1 MYIQSKL
8 CLFERRIV
16 MADSSKMKKSK
27 VPFFKSIPVQI
38 VFFNIL
44 MLIVFNIVSYIVN
57 DGLSS
62 ITDSAQNIING
73 VTNLVQKEGT
83 VKEDLA
89 KIDGTINSAIG
100 LWQYYGDE
108 DKQRIGNQ
116 LKGYEEEVTT
126 LVKSIGEEFATYGD
140 ASATTQLDASSQA
153 LIANVDEVF
162 NIMMTT
168 GNGQVASEI
177 ITGEYATNMEGVK
190 SGMETLDASI
200 EALRSNVTV
209 FMKQQRDKIT
219 VMNVTGM
226 VVFIVCLLLNLY
238 VSFFLITK
246 VITRISDSVQDIISD
261 INAGKGDLTTRINVK
276 TGNELVFIRDGI
288 NEFIGTLQGVM
299 KDVKSGTLILTDSA
313 DKMTSQI
320 AAANDNITN
329 TSAALE
335 ELSAS
340 MDNVSTTASHIK
352 DQLNDVRDAVESIND
367 EVASGKER
375 AGEIQKEADAIKN
388 EAMQKK
394 ENTGSKV
401 EALSKTLDESV
412 KESEQVNQIGELTKV
427 ILDIASQTNLLA
439 LNASIEAARAGEAGK
454 GFAVVA
460 QEISALADNSRQT
473 AGNIQ
478 TISENVTRAVQ
489 DLSNNAIEVVD
500 FINSTVIADYE
511 AFVETGEKY
520 ESTAGI
526 MNEILAAFTEKADSL
541 DDTMHSMAD
550 SIISITDSVEE
561 STQAINLSATN
572 STEIVGEIQEIGEAM
587 DNNNQVTNKLSD
599 STRKFINV

>member
-1 MYIQSKL
+1 
-8 CLFERRIV
+8 
-16 MADSSKMKKSK
+16 MAGSNATKTNK
-27 VPFFKSIPVQI
+27 VKFFKSIPVQI
-38 VFFNIL
+38 VFFNVL
-44 MLIVFNIVSYIVN
+44 MLIVFNVVSYVVN
-57 DGLSS
+57 DGISS
-62 ITDSAQNIING
+62 MTDSVQNIMSG
-73 VTNLVQKEGT
+73 VSALIQKEGT
-83 VKEDLA
+83 VKEDMA
-89 KIDGTINSAIG
+89 KLDGTVQSALG
-100 LWQYYGDE
+100 LWSYYGDE
-108 DKQRIGNQ
+108 DKQRISNDI
-116 LKGYEEEVTT
+116 KTYESEITT
-126 LVKSIGEEFATYGD
+126 IVKEIGDEFTQYGD
-140 ASATTQLDASSQA
+140 TKATAQLDSSAKA
-153 LIANVDEVF
+153 LIGNVDEVM
-162 NIMMTT
+162 NILMTT
-168 GNGQVASEI
+168 GDGLTASGI
-177 ITGEYATNMEGVK
+177 LTGDYITNKAGVEQ
-190 SGMETLDASI
+190 GFATLDQS
-200 EALRSNVTV
+200 VTELQGNISTYIN
-209 FMKQQRDKIT
+209 QQRSKIT
-219 VMNVTGM
+219 TMNVTGM
-226 VVFIVCLLLNLY
+226 IIFVICLLLNLY

-246 VITRISDSVQDIISD
+246 VIVSISGEVQDIIND
-261 INAGKGDLTTRINVK
+261 INAGKGDLTTRIKVK

-288 NEFIGTLQGVM
+288 NEFIETLQGVM
-299 KDVKSGTLILTDSA
+299 KDVKKGTIVLTDSA
-313 DKMTSQI
+313 DRMTSQI

-352 DQLNDVRDAVESIND
+352 SQLSDVKFAVDSINK

-375 AGEIQKEADAIKN
+375 ANEIQREADAIKN

-412 KESEQVNQIGELTKV
+412 KDSEQVNQIGELTKV

-478 TISENVTRAVQ
+478 TISENVTQAVKE
-489 DLSNNAIEVVD
+489 LSSNAIEVID

-526 MNEILAAFTEKADSL
+526 MNDILEGFTEKADSL
-541 DDTMHSMAD
+541 DETMNSMAD

-561 STQAINLSATN
+561 STQAISLSANN

-587 DNNNQVTNKLSD
+587 DSNNQVTSQLND
-599 STRKFINV
+599 STKKFVNL

>member
-1 MYIQSKL
+1 MSGS
-8 CLFERRIV
+8 
-16 MADSSKMKKSK
+16 ANKKNK
-27 VPFFKSIPVQI
+27 VKFFKSIPVQI
-38 VFFNIL
+38 LFFNIL
-44 MLIVFNIVSYIVN
+44 MLVVFNVVSYVVN
-57 DGLSS
+57 DGISS
-62 ITDSAQNIING
+62 MSDSAQSIIAG
-73 VTNLVQKEGT
+73 VTELVHKEGT

-89 KIDGTINSAIG
+89 KIDGTIQSALG
-100 LWQYYGDE
+100 LWQYYGDAE
-108 DKQRIGNQ
+108 KQNVGTN
-116 LKGYEEEVTT
+116 LKAYETEVNT
-126 LVKSIGEEFATYGD
+126 LVKEIGDEFAMYGD
-140 ASATTQLDASSQA
+140 TNATKQLETSAAA
-153 LIANVDEVF
+153 LIANVDAVYH
-162 NIMMTT
+162 IMMTT
-168 GNGQVASEI
+168 GDGQTASGI
-177 ITGEYATNMEGVK
+177 LTGEYVTNMEGVK
-190 SGMETLDASI
+190 AGLETLDSSI
-200 EALRSNVTV
+200 EALQGNVVAFMEQSRS
-209 FMKQQRDKIT
+209 KIT
-219 VMNVTGM
+219 VMNVVGM
-226 VVFIVCLLLNLY
+226 GVFIVCLLLNLY
-238 VSFFLITK
+238 VSFVLITK
-246 VITRISDSVQDIISD
+246 VILKISDSVQGIIDD
-261 INAGKGDLTTRINVK
+261 INAGKGDLTARINVK
-276 TGNELVFIRDGI
+276 TGNELVFIRDGV
-288 NEFIGTLQGVM
+288 NEFIETLQGVM
-299 KDVKSGTLILTDSA
+299 KDVKNGTLILTDSA

-320 AAANDNITN
+320 ALANDNITN

-352 DQLNDVRDAVESIND
+352 EQLNDVRDAVESIND

-375 AGEIQKEADAIKN
+375 ASEIQKEADTIKN

-394 ENTGSKV
+394 ENTGARV

-478 TISENVTRAVQ
+478 TISENVTQAVK

-500 FINSTVIADYE
+500 FINNTVIADYE

-526 MNEILAAFTEKADSL
+526 MNEILEGFTEKADSL
-541 DDTMHSMAD
+541 DNTMHSMAD
-550 SIISITDSVEE
+550 SILTITDSVEE
-561 STQAINLSATN
+561 STQAISLSASN

-587 DNNNQVTNKLSD
+587 DSNNQVTSKLND
-599 STRKFINV
+599 STQKFINV

>member
-1 MYIQSKL
+1 MSRSVN
-8 CLFERRIV
+8 ERRGKI
-16 MADSSKMKKSK
+16 
-27 VPFFKSIPVQI
+27 PFFKSIPVQI
-38 VFFNIL
+38 LFFNIL
-44 MLIVFNIVSYIVN
+44 MLVVFNVVSYVVN
-57 DGLSS
+57 DGISS
-62 ITDSAQNIING
+62 MSDSAQSIIKG
-73 VTNLVQKEGT
+73 VTELVHKEGT

-89 KIDGTINSAIG
+89 KIDGTIQSAIG
-100 LWQYYGDE
+100 LWQYYGDAE
-108 DKQRIGNQ
+108 KQNVGTN
-116 LKGYEEEVTT
+116 LKAYETEVNT
-126 LVKSIGEEFATYGD
+126 LVKEIGDEFAMYGD
-140 ASATTQLDASSQA
+140 TNATKQLETSATA
-153 LIANVDEVF
+153 LIANVDEVY

-168 GNGQVASEI
+168 GDGLTASGI
-177 ITGEYATNMEGVK
+177 LTGEYVTNMEGVK
-190 SGMETLDASI
+190 AGLETLDSSI
-200 EALRSNVTV
+200 EALQGNVVAFMAQSRS
-209 FMKQQRDKIT
+209 KIT
-219 VMNVTGM
+219 VMNVVGM
-226 VVFIVCLLLNLY
+226 GVFIICLLLNLY
-238 VSFFLITK
+238 VSFVLITK
-246 VITRISDSVQDIISD
+246 VILKISDSVQGIIDD
-261 INAGKGDLTTRINVK
+261 INAGKGDLAARINVK
-276 TGNELVFIRDGI
+276 TGNELVFIRDGV
-288 NEFIGTLQGVM
+288 NEFIETLQGVM
-299 KDVKSGTLILTDSA
+299 KDVKNGTLILTDSA

-320 AAANDNITN
+320 ALANDNITN

-352 DQLNDVRDAVESIND
+352 EQLNDVRDAVESIND

-375 AGEIQKEADAIKN
+375 ASEIQKEADTIKN

-394 ENTGSKV
+394 ENTGARV

-478 TISENVTRAVQ
+478 TISENVTQAVKE
-489 DLSNNAIEVVD
+489 LSNNAIEVVD
-500 FINSTVIADYE
+500 FINNTVIADYE

-526 MNEILAAFTEKADSL
+526 MNEILEGFTDKADSL
-541 DDTMHSMAD
+541 DNTMHSMAD
-550 SIISITDSVEE
+550 SILTITDSVEE
-561 STQAINLSATN
+561 STQAISLSASN

-587 DNNNQVTNKLSD
+587 DNNNQVTSKLSD

>member
-1 MYIQSKL
+1 
-8 CLFERRIV
+8 
-16 MADSSKMKKSK
+16 
-27 VPFFKSIPVQI
+27 
-38 VFFNIL
+38 
-44 MLIVFNIVSYIVN
+44 MLIVFNVVSYIVN

-62 ITDSAQNIING
+62 ITDSAQSIING
-73 VTNLVQKEGT
+73 VTDLVQREGI
-83 VKEDLA
+83 VKEDIA
-89 KIDGTINSAIG
+89 KMDGTINSAIG
-100 LWQYYGDE
+100 LWQYYTDE
-108 DKQRIGNQ
+108 DKERIGNE
-116 LKGYEEEVTT
+116 LKGCEEEITT
-126 LVKSIGEEFATYGD
+126 LVKSIGDEFAMYGD
-140 ASATTQLDASSQA
+140 TSATTQLEASTQGI
-153 LIANVDEVF
+153 IANVDEVY

-177 ITGEYATNMEGVK
+177 LTGVYQTNMEGVR
-190 SGMETLDASI
+190 SGMATLDASV
-200 EALRSNVTV
+200 ESLQGNVSN
-209 FMKQQRDKIT
+209 FMKQERDRIT

-226 VVFIVCLLLNLY
+226 IVFIVCLLINLY

-246 VITRISDSVQDIISD
+246 VITKISDSVQGIIHD
-261 INAGKGDLTTRINVK
+261 INDGKGDLTARINVK

-288 NEFIGTLQGVM
+288 NEFIETLQGVM
-299 KDVKSGTLILTDSA
+299 KDVKNGTLILTDSA

-394 ENTGSKV
+394 ENTGSRV

-478 TISENVTRAVQ
+478 TISENVTQAVQ
-489 DLSNNAIEVVD
+489 ELSNNAIEVVD

-520 ESTAGI
+520 ESTAEI

-541 DDTMHSMAD
+541 DETMHSMAD
-550 SIISITDSVEE
+550 SILSITDSVEE
-561 STQAINLSATN
+561 STQAISLSASN

-587 DNNNQVTNKLSD
+587 DNNNQVTSKLND

>member
-1 MYIQSKL
+1 MSRTT
-8 CLFERRIV
+8 EN
-16 MADSSKMKKSK
+16 KKNK
-27 VPFFKSIPVQI
+27 VSFFKSIPVQI
-38 VFFNIL
+38 LFFNIL
-44 MLIVFNIVSYIVN
+44 MLLVFNIVSYIVN
-57 DGLSS
+57 DGISS
-62 ITDSAQNIING
+62 MSDSAQGIIAG
-73 VTNLVQKEGT
+73 VTELVHKEGT

-89 KIDGTINSAIG
+89 RIDGTIQSALG
-100 LWQYYGDE
+100 LWSYYTDA
-108 DKQRIGNQ
+108 DKERIGSE
-116 LKGYEEEVTT
+116 LKSYESEVTT
-126 LVKSIGEEFATYGD
+126 LVKEIGDEFTIYGNPN
-140 ASATTQLDASSQA
+140 ATTQLDASAKA

-168 GNGQVASEI
+168 GDGLVASEI
-177 ITGEYATNMEGVK
+177 LTGDYMTNMEGVK
-190 SGMETLDASI
+190 AGMTTLDASVD
-200 EALRSNVTV
+200 ALRGNVV
-209 FMKQQRDKIT
+209 NYMAQLRSKIT

-238 VSFFLITK
+238 VSFVLITK
-246 VITRISDSVQDIISD
+246 VIVKISDSVQEIIND
-261 INAGKGDLTTRINVK
+261 INAGKGDLTARVNVK

-288 NEFIGTLQGVM
+288 NDFIETLQGVM

-320 AAANDNITN
+320 ALANDNITN

-352 DQLNDVRDAVESIND
+352 EQLNDVRDAVESIND

-394 ENTGSKV
+394 ENTGSRV

-478 TISENVTRAVQ
+478 TISENVTKAVQ
-489 DLSNNAIEVVD
+489 ELSNNAIEVVD
-500 FINSTVIADYE
+500 FINNTVIADYE

-520 ESTAGI
+520 ESTAEI
-526 MNEILAAFTEKADSL
+526 MNEILEGFTEKADSL
-541 DDTMHSMAD
+541 DNTMHSMAD
-550 SIISITDSVEE
+550 SILTITDSVEE
-561 STQAINLSATN
+561 STQAISLSASN

-599 STRKFINV
+599 STKKFINV

>member
-1 MYIQSKL
+1 MSRTI
-8 CLFERRIV
+8 EN
-16 MADSSKMKKSK
+16 KKNK
-27 VPFFKSIPVQI
+27 VSFFKSIPVQI
-38 VFFNIL
+38 LFFNIL
-44 MLIVFNIVSYIVN
+44 MLLVFNIVSYIVN
-57 DGLSS
+57 DGISS
-62 ITDSAQNIING
+62 MSDSAQGIIAG
-73 VTNLVQKEGT
+73 VTDLVHKEGT

-89 KIDGTINSAIG
+89 RIDGTIQSALG
-100 LWQYYGDE
+100 LWSYYTDA
-108 DKQRIGNQ
+108 DKERIGSE
-116 LKGYEEEVTT
+116 LKSYESEVTT
-126 LVKSIGEEFATYGD
+126 LVKEIGDEFTMYGNPN
-140 ASATTQLDASSQA
+140 ATTQLDASAKA

-168 GNGQVASEI
+168 GDVRVASEI
-177 ITGEYATNMEGVK
+177 LTGDYMTNMEGVK
-190 SGMETLDASI
+190 AGMTTLDASVDSLKGNVVNYM
-200 EALRSNVTV
+200 AQARS
-209 FMKQQRDKIT
+209 KIT
-219 VMNVTGM
+219 AMNVIGM

-238 VSFFLITK
+238 VSFVLITK
-246 VITRISDSVQDIISD
+246 VIVKISDSVQEIIND
-261 INAGKGDLTTRINVK
+261 INAGKGDLTARVNVK

-288 NEFIGTLQGVM
+288 NDFIETLQGVM

-320 AAANDNITN
+320 ALANDNITN

-352 DQLNDVRDAVESIND
+352 EQLNDVRDAVESIND

-375 AGEIQKEADAIKN
+375 AGEIQKEADTIKN

-394 ENTGSKV
+394 ENTGARV

-478 TISENVTRAVQ
+478 TISENVTKAVQ
-489 DLSNNAIEVVD
+489 ELSNNAIEVVD
-500 FINSTVIADYE
+500 FINNTVIADYE

-520 ESTAGI
+520 ESTAEI
-526 MNEILAAFTEKADSL
+526 MNEILEGFTEKADSL
-541 DDTMHSMAD
+541 DNTMHSMAD
-550 SIISITDSVEE
+550 SILTITDSVEE
-561 STQAINLSATN
+561 STQAINLSASN

-599 STRKFINV
+599 STKKFINV

>member
-1 MYIQSKL
+1 MSRTT
-8 CLFERRIV
+8 EN
-16 MADSSKMKKSK
+16 KKNK
-27 VPFFKSIPVQI
+27 VSFFKSIPVQI
-38 VFFNIL
+38 LFFNIL
-44 MLIVFNIVSYIVN
+44 MLLVFNIVSYIVN
-57 DGLSS
+57 DGISS
-62 ITDSAQNIING
+62 MSDSAQGIIAG
-73 VTNLVQKEGT
+73 VTELVHKEGT

-89 KIDGTINSAIG
+89 RIDGTIQSALG
-100 LWQYYGDE
+100 LWSYYTDA
-108 DKQRIGNQ
+108 DKERIGSE
-116 LKGYEEEVTT
+116 LKSYESEVTT
-126 LVKSIGEEFATYGD
+126 LVKEIGDEFTIYGNPN
-140 ASATTQLDASSQA
+140 ATTQLDASAKA

-168 GNGQVASEI
+168 GDGRVASEI
-177 ITGEYATNMEGVK
+177 LTGDYMTNMEGVK
-190 SGMETLDASI
+190 AGMTTLDASVD
-200 EALRSNVTV
+200 ALQGNVLNY
-209 FMKQQRDKIT
+209 MAQSKSKIT

-238 VSFFLITK
+238 VSFVLITK
-246 VITRISDSVQDIISD
+246 VIVKISDSVQEIIND
-261 INAGKGDLTTRINVK
+261 INAGKGDLTARVNVK

-288 NEFIGTLQGVM
+288 NDFIETLQGVM

-320 AAANDNITN
+320 ALANDNITN

-352 DQLNDVRDAVESIND
+352 EQLNDVRDAVESIND

-375 AGEIQKEADAIKN
+375 AGEIQKEADTIKN

-394 ENTGSKV
+394 ENTGARV

-478 TISENVTRAVQ
+478 TISENVTKAVQ
-489 DLSNNAIEVVD
+489 ELSNNAIEVVD
-500 FINSTVIADYE
+500 FINNTVIADYE

-520 ESTAGI
+520 ESTAEI
-526 MNEILAAFTEKADSL
+526 MNEILEGFTEKADSL
-541 DDTMHSMAD
+541 DNTMHSMAD
-550 SIISITDSVEE
+550 SILTITDSVEE
-561 STQAINLSATN
+561 STQAISLSASN

-599 STRKFINV
+599 STKKFINV

>member
-1 MYIQSKL
+1 MSRSVN
-8 CLFERRIV
+8 ERRGKI
-16 MADSSKMKKSK
+16 
-27 VPFFKSIPVQI
+27 PFFKSIPVQI
-38 VFFNIL
+38 LFFNIL
-44 MLIVFNIVSYIVN
+44 MLVVFNVVSYVVN
-57 DGLSS
+57 DGISS
-62 ITDSAQNIING
+62 MSDSAQSIIKG
-73 VTNLVQKEGT
+73 VTELVHKEGT

-89 KIDGTINSAIG
+89 KIDGTIQSAIG
-100 LWQYYGDE
+100 LWQYYGDAE
-108 DKQRIGNQ
+108 KQNVGTN
-116 LKGYEEEVTT
+116 LKAYETEVNT
-126 LVKSIGEEFATYGD
+126 LVKEIGDEFAMYGD
-140 ASATTQLDASSQA
+140 TNATKQLETSATA
-153 LIANVDEVF
+153 LIANVDEVY

-168 GNGQVASEI
+168 GDGLTASGI
-177 ITGEYATNMEGVK
+177 LTGEYVTNMEGVK
-190 SGMETLDASI
+190 AGLETLDSSI
-200 EALRSNVTV
+200 GALQGNVVAFMAQSRS
-209 FMKQQRDKIT
+209 KIT
-219 VMNVTGM
+219 VMNVVGM
-226 VVFIVCLLLNLY
+226 GVFIICLLLNLY
-238 VSFFLITK
+238 VSFVLITK
-246 VITRISDSVQDIISD
+246 VILKISDSVQGIIDD
-261 INAGKGDLTTRINVK
+261 INAGKGDLTARINVK
-276 TGNELVFIRDGI
+276 TGNELVFIRDGV
-288 NEFIGTLQGVM
+288 NEFIETLQGVM
-299 KDVKSGTLILTDSA
+299 KDVKNGTLILTDSA

-320 AAANDNITN
+320 ALANDNITN

-352 DQLNDVRDAVESIND
+352 EQLNDVRDAVESIND

-375 AGEIQKEADAIKN
+375 ASEIQKEADTIKN

-394 ENTGSKV
+394 ENTGARV

-478 TISENVTRAVQ
+478 TISENVTQAVKE
-489 DLSNNAIEVVD
+489 LSNNAIEVVD
-500 FINSTVIADYE
+500 FINNTVIADYE

-526 MNEILAAFTEKADSL
+526 MNEILEGFTEKADSL
-541 DDTMHSMAD
+541 DNTMHSMAD
-550 SIISITDSVEE
+550 SILTITDSVEE
-561 STQAINLSATN
+561 STQAISLSASN
-572 STEIVGEIQEIGEAM
+572 STEIVGEIQEIGDAM
-587 DNNNQVTNKLSD
+587 DNNNQVTSKLSD

>member
-1 MYIQSKL
+1 MSRTT
-8 CLFERRIV
+8 EN
-16 MADSSKMKKSK
+16 KKNK
-27 VPFFKSIPVQI
+27 VSFFKSIPVQI
-38 VFFNIL
+38 LFFNIL
-44 MLIVFNIVSYIVN
+44 MLLVFNIVSYIVN
-57 DGLSS
+57 DGISS
-62 ITDSAQNIING
+62 MSDSAQGIIAG
-73 VTNLVQKEGT
+73 VTELVHKEGT

-89 KIDGTINSAIG
+89 RIDGTIQSALG
-100 LWQYYGDE
+100 LWSYYTDA
-108 DKQRIGNQ
+108 DKERIGSE
-116 LKGYEEEVTT
+116 LKSYESEVTT
-126 LVKSIGEEFATYGD
+126 LLKEIGDEFTMYGNPN
-140 ASATTQLDASSQA
+140 ATTQLDASAKA

-168 GNGQVASEI
+168 GDGRVASEI
-177 ITGEYATNMEGVK
+177 LTGDYMTNMEGVK
-190 SGMETLDASI
+190 AGMTTLDASV
-200 EALRSNVTV
+200 EALQGNVVNYMAQSRS
-209 FMKQQRDKIT
+209 KIT

-238 VSFFLITK
+238 VSFVLITK
-246 VITRISDSVQDIISD
+246 VIVKISDSVQEIIND
-261 INAGKGDLTTRINVK
+261 INAGKGDLTARVNVK

-288 NEFIGTLQGVM
+288 NDFIETLQGVM

-320 AAANDNITN
+320 ALANDNITN

-352 DQLNDVRDAVESIND
+352 EQLNDVRDAVESIND

-375 AGEIQKEADAIKN
+375 AGEIQKEADTIKN

-394 ENTGSKV
+394 ENTGARV

-478 TISENVTRAVQ
+478 TISENVTKAVQ
-489 DLSNNAIEVVD
+489 ELSNNAIEVVD

-520 ESTAGI
+520 ESTAEI
-526 MNEILAAFTEKADSL
+526 MNEILEGFTEKADSL
-541 DDTMHSMAD
+541 DNTMHSMAD
-550 SIISITDSVEE
+550 SVLTITDSVEE
-561 STQAINLSATN
+561 STQAISLSASN

-587 DNNNQVTNKLSD
+587 DNNNQVTSKLSD

>member
-1 MYIQSKL
+1 MSRTT
-8 CLFERRIV
+8 EN
-16 MADSSKMKKSK
+16 KKNK
-27 VPFFKSIPVQI
+27 VSFFKSIPVQI
-38 VFFNIL
+38 LFFNIL
-44 MLIVFNIVSYIVN
+44 MLLVFNIVSYIVN
-57 DGLSS
+57 DGISS
-62 ITDSAQNIING
+62 MSDSAQGIIAG
-73 VTNLVQKEGT
+73 VTELVHKEGT

-89 KIDGTINSAIG
+89 RIDGTVQSALG
-100 LWQYYGDE
+100 LWSYYTDA
-108 DKQRIGNQ
+108 DKERIGSE
-116 LKGYEEEVTT
+116 LKSYESEVTT
-126 LVKSIGEEFATYGD
+126 LVKEIGDEFTMYGNPN
-140 ASATTQLDASSQA
+140 ATTQLDASAKA

-168 GNGQVASEI
+168 GDGSVASKI
-177 ITGEYATNMEGVK
+177 LTGDYMTNMEGVK
-190 SGMETLDASI
+190 AGMTTLDASV
-200 EALRSNVTV
+200 EALQGNVVNYMAQSRS
-209 FMKQQRDKIT
+209 KIT

-238 VSFFLITK
+238 VSFVLITK
-246 VITRISDSVQDIISD
+246 VIVKISDSVQEIIND
-261 INAGKGDLTTRINVK
+261 INAGKGDLTARVNVK

-288 NEFIGTLQGVM
+288 NDFIETLQGVM

-320 AAANDNITN
+320 ALANDNITN

-352 DQLNDVRDAVESIND
+352 EQLNDVRDAVESIND

-375 AGEIQKEADAIKN
+375 AGEIQKEADTIKN

-394 ENTGSKV
+394 ENTGARV

-478 TISENVTRAVQ
+478 TISENVTKAVQ
-489 DLSNNAIEVVD
+489 ELSNNAIEVVD
-500 FINSTVIADYE
+500 FINNTVIADYE

-520 ESTAGI
+520 ESTAEI
-526 MNEILAAFTEKADSL
+526 MNEILEGFTEKADSL
-541 DDTMHSMAD
+541 DNTMHSMAD
-550 SIISITDSVEE
+550 SILTITDSVEE
-561 STQAINLSATN
+561 STQAISLSASN

-599 STRKFINV
+599 STKKFINV

>member
-1 MYIQSKL
+1 
-8 CLFERRIV
+8 
-16 MADSSKMKKSK
+16 MARTTENKKNK
-27 VPFFKSIPVQI
+27 VSFFKSIPVQI
-38 VFFNIL
+38 LFFNIL
-44 MLIVFNIVSYIVN
+44 MLLVFNIVSYIVN
-57 DGLSS
+57 DGISS
-62 ITDSAQNIING
+62 MSDSAQGIIAG
-73 VTNLVQKEGT
+73 VTELVHKEGT

-89 KIDGTINSAIG
+89 RIDGTIQSALG
-100 LWQYYGDE
+100 LWSYYTDA
-108 DKQRIGNQ
+108 DKERIGSE
-116 LKGYEEEVTT
+116 LKSYESEVTT
-126 LVKSIGEEFATYGD
+126 LVKEIGDEFTMYGD
-140 ASATTQLDASSQA
+140 PNATTQLDASAKA

-168 GNGQVASEI
+168 GDGRVASEI
-177 ITGEYATNMEGVK
+177 LTGDYMTNMEGVK
-190 SGMETLDASI
+190 AGMTTLDASVDSLKGNI
-200 EALRSNVTV
+200 VNYMAQEKS
-209 FMKQQRDKIT
+209 KIT

-238 VSFFLITK
+238 VSFVLITK
-246 VITRISDSVQDIISD
+246 VIVKISDSVQEIIND
-261 INAGKGDLTTRINVK
+261 INAGKGDLTARVNVK

-288 NEFIGTLQGVM
+288 NDFIETLQGVM

-320 AAANDNITN
+320 ALANDNITN

-352 DQLNDVRDAVESIND
+352 EQLNDVRDAVESIND

-375 AGEIQKEADAIKN
+375 AGEIQKEADTIKN

-394 ENTGSKV
+394 ENTGARV

-478 TISENVTRAVQ
+478 TISENVTKAVQ
-489 DLSNNAIEVVD
+489 ELSNNAIEVVD
-500 FINSTVIADYE
+500 FINNTVIADYE

-520 ESTAGI
+520 ESTAEI
-526 MNEILAAFTEKADSL
+526 MNEILEGFTEKADSL
-541 DDTMHSMAD
+541 DNTMHSMAD
-550 SIISITDSVEE
+550 SILTITDSVEE
-561 STQAINLSATN
+561 STQAISLSASN

-599 STRKFINV
+599 STKKFINV

>member
-1 MYIQSKL
+1 M
-8 CLFERRIV
+8 FIV
-16 MADSSKMKKSK
+16 LKGEVTMAGSNATKTNK
-27 VPFFKSIPVQI
+27 VKFFKSIPVQI
-38 VFFNIL
+38 VFFNVL
-44 MLIVFNIVSYIVN
+44 MLIVFNVVSYVVN
-57 DGLSS
+57 DGISS
-62 ITDSAQNIING
+62 MTDSVQNIMSG
-73 VTNLVQKEGT
+73 VSALIQKEGT
-83 VKEDLA
+83 VKEDMA
-89 KIDGTINSAIG
+89 KLDGTVQSALG
-100 LWQYYGDE
+100 LWSYYGDE
-108 DKQRIGNQ
+108 DKQRISNDI
-116 LKGYEEEVTT
+116 KTYESEITT
-126 LVKSIGEEFATYGD
+126 LVKEIGDEFTQYGD
-140 ASATTQLDASSQA
+140 TKATAQLDSSAKA
-153 LIANVDEVF
+153 LIGNVDEVM

-168 GNGQVASEI
+168 GDGLTASGI
-177 ITGEYATNMEGVK
+177 LTGDYITNKAGVEQ
-190 SGMETLDASI
+190 GFATLDQS
-200 EALRSNVTV
+200 VTELQGNISTYIN
-209 FMKQQRDKIT
+209 QQRSKIT
-219 VMNVTGM
+219 TMNVTGM
-226 VVFIVCLLLNLY
+226 IIFVICLLLNLY

-246 VITRISDSVQDIISD
+246 VIVSISGEVQDIIND
-261 INAGKGDLTTRINVK
+261 INAGKGDLTTRIKVK

-288 NEFIGTLQGVM
+288 NEFIETLQGVM
-299 KDVKSGTLILTDSA
+299 KDVKKGTIVLTDSA
-313 DKMTSQI
+313 DRMTSQI

-352 DQLNDVRDAVESIND
+352 SQLSDVKFAVDSINK

-375 AGEIQKEADAIKN
+375 ANEIQKEADAIKN

-412 KESEQVNQIGELTKV
+412 KDSEQVNQIGELTKV

-478 TISENVTRAVQ
+478 TISENVTQAVKE
-489 DLSNNAIEVVD
+489 LSSNAIEVID

-526 MNEILAAFTEKADSL
+526 MNEILEGFTEKADSL
-541 DDTMHSMAD
+541 DETMNSMAD

-561 STQAINLSATN
+561 STQAISLSANN
-572 STEIVGEIQEIGEAM
+572 STDIVGEIQEIGEAM
-587 DNNNQVTNKLSD
+587 DSNNQVTSQLND
-599 STRKFINV
+599 STKKFVNL

>member
-1 MYIQSKL
+1 MSRTT
-8 CLFERRIV
+8 EN
-16 MADSSKMKKSK
+16 KKNK
-27 VPFFKSIPVQI
+27 VSFFKSIPVQI
-38 VFFNIL
+38 LFFNIL
-44 MLIVFNIVSYIVN
+44 MLLVFNIVSYIVN
-57 DGLSS
+57 DGISS
-62 ITDSAQNIING
+62 MSDSAQGIIAG
-73 VTNLVQKEGT
+73 VTELVHKEGT

-89 KIDGTINSAIG
+89 RIDGTIQSALG
-100 LWQYYGDE
+100 LWSYYTDA
-108 DKQRIGNQ
+108 DKERIGSE
-116 LKGYEEEVTT
+116 LKSYESEVTT
-126 LVKSIGEEFATYGD
+126 LVKEIGDEFTMYGNPN
-140 ASATTQLDASSQA
+140 ATTQLDASAKA

-168 GNGQVASEI
+168 GDGSVASKI
-177 ITGEYATNMEGVK
+177 LTGDYMTNMEGVK
-190 SGMETLDASI
+190 AGMTTLDASVDSLKGNI
-200 EALRSNVTV
+200 VNYMAQEKS
-209 FMKQQRDKIT
+209 KIT

-238 VSFFLITK
+238 VSFVLITK
-246 VITRISDSVQDIISD
+246 VIVKISDSVQEIIND
-261 INAGKGDLTTRINVK
+261 INAGKGDLTARVNVK

-288 NEFIGTLQGVM
+288 NDFIETLQGVM

-320 AAANDNITN
+320 ALANDNITN

-352 DQLNDVRDAVESIND
+352 EQLNDVRDAVESIND

-375 AGEIQKEADAIKN
+375 AGEIQKEADTIKN

-394 ENTGSKV
+394 ENTGARV

-478 TISENVTRAVQ
+478 TISENVTKAVQ
-489 DLSNNAIEVVD
+489 ELSNNAIEVVD
-500 FINSTVIADYE
+500 FINNTVIADYE

-520 ESTAGI
+520 ESTAEI
-526 MNEILAAFTEKADSL
+526 MNEILEGFTEKADSL
-541 DDTMHSMAD
+541 DNTMHSMAD
-550 SIISITDSVEE
+550 SILTITDSVEE
-561 STQAINLSATN
+561 STQAISLSASN

-599 STRKFINV
+599 STKKFINV

>member
-1 MYIQSKL
+1 MSRSVN
-8 CLFERRIV
+8 ERRGKI
-16 MADSSKMKKSK
+16 
-27 VPFFKSIPVQI
+27 PFFKSIPVQI
-38 VFFNIL
+38 LFFNIL
-44 MLIVFNIVSYIVN
+44 MLVVFNVVSYVVN
-57 DGLSS
+57 DGISS
-62 ITDSAQNIING
+62 MSDSAQSIIKG
-73 VTNLVQKEGT
+73 VTELVHKEGT

-89 KIDGTINSAIG
+89 KIDGTIQSAIG
-100 LWQYYGDE
+100 LWQYYGDAE
-108 DKQRIGNQ
+108 KQNVGTN
-116 LKGYEEEVTT
+116 LKAYETEVNT
-126 LVKSIGEEFATYGD
+126 LVKEIGDEFAMYGD
-140 ASATTQLDASSQA
+140 TNATKQLETSAAA
-153 LIANVDEVF
+153 LIANVDEVY

-168 GNGQVASEI
+168 GDGLTASGI
-177 ITGEYATNMEGVK
+177 LTGEYVTNMEGVK
-190 SGMETLDASI
+190 AGLETLDSSI
-200 EALRSNVTV
+200 EALQGNVVAFMAQSRS
-209 FMKQQRDKIT
+209 KIT
-219 VMNVTGM
+219 VMNVVGM
-226 VVFIVCLLLNLY
+226 GVFIICLLLNLY
-238 VSFFLITK
+238 VSFVLITK
-246 VITRISDSVQDIISD
+246 VILKISDSVQGIIDD
-261 INAGKGDLTTRINVK
+261 INAGKGDLTARINVK
-276 TGNELVFIRDGI
+276 TGNELVFIRDGV
-288 NEFIGTLQGVM
+288 NEFIETLQGVM
-299 KDVKSGTLILTDSA
+299 KDVKNGTLILTDSA

-320 AAANDNITN
+320 ALANDNITN

-352 DQLNDVRDAVESIND
+352 EQLNDVRDAVESIND

-394 ENTGSKV
+394 ENTGARV

-478 TISENVTRAVQ
+478 TISENVTQAVKE
-489 DLSNNAIEVVD
+489 LSNNAIEVVD
-500 FINSTVIADYE
+500 FINNTVIADYE

-526 MNEILAAFTEKADSL
+526 MNEILEGFTEKADSL
-541 DDTMHSMAD
+541 DNTMHSMAD
-550 SIISITDSVEE
+550 SILTITDSVEE
-561 STQAINLSATN
+561 STQAISLSASN
-572 STEIVGEIQEIGEAM
+572 STEIVGEIQEIGDAM
-587 DNNNQVTNKLSD
+587 DNNNQVTSKLSD

>member
-1 MYIQSKL
+1 MSRTT
-8 CLFERRIV
+8 EN
-16 MADSSKMKKSK
+16 KKNK
-27 VPFFKSIPVQI
+27 VIFFKSIPVQI
-38 VFFNIL
+38 LFFNIL
-44 MLIVFNIVSYIVN
+44 MLLVFNIVSYIVN
-57 DGLSS
+57 DGISS
-62 ITDSAQNIING
+62 MSDSAQGIIAG
-73 VTNLVQKEGT
+73 VTELVHKEGT

-89 KIDGTINSAIG
+89 RIDGTIQSALG
-100 LWQYYGDE
+100 LWSYYTDA
-108 DKQRIGNQ
+108 DKERIGSE
-116 LKGYEEEVTT
+116 LKSYESEVTT
-126 LVKSIGEEFATYGD
+126 LVKEIGDEFTIYGNPN
-140 ASATTQLDASSQA
+140 ATTQLDASTKA

-168 GNGQVASEI
+168 GDGRVASEI
-177 ITGEYATNMEGVK
+177 LTGDYMTNMEGVK
-190 SGMETLDASI
+190 AGMTTLDASVD
-200 EALRSNVTV
+200 ALQGNVLNY
-209 FMKQQRDKIT
+209 MAQSKSKIT

-238 VSFFLITK
+238 VSFVLITK
-246 VITRISDSVQDIISD
+246 VIVKISDSVQEIIND
-261 INAGKGDLTTRINVK
+261 INAGKGDLTARVNVK

-288 NEFIGTLQGVM
+288 NDFIETLQGVM

-320 AAANDNITN
+320 ALANDNITN

-352 DQLNDVRDAVESIND
+352 EQLNDVRDAVESIND

-375 AGEIQKEADAIKN
+375 AGEIQKEADTIKN

-394 ENTGSKV
+394 ENTGARV

-478 TISENVTRAVQ
+478 TISENVTKAVQ
-489 DLSNNAIEVVD
+489 ELSNNAIEVVD
-500 FINSTVIADYE
+500 FINNTVIADYE

-520 ESTAGI
+520 ESTAEI
-526 MNEILAAFTEKADSL
+526 MNEILEGFTEKADSL
-541 DDTMHSMAD
+541 DNTMHSMAD
-550 SIISITDSVEE
+550 SILTITGSVEE
-561 STQAINLSATN
+561 STQAISLSASN

-599 STRKFINV
+599 STKKFINV

>member
-1 MYIQSKL
+1 MSGS
-8 CLFERRIV
+8 
-16 MADSSKMKKSK
+16 ANKKNK
-27 VPFFKSIPVQI
+27 VKFFKSIPVQI
-38 VFFNIL
+38 LFFNIL
-44 MLIVFNIVSYIVN
+44 MLVVFNVVSYVVN
-57 DGLSS
+57 DGISS
-62 ITDSAQNIING
+62 MSDSAQSIIKG
-73 VTNLVQKEGT
+73 VTELVHKEGT

-89 KIDGTINSAIG
+89 KIDGTIQSALG
-100 LWQYYGDE
+100 LWQYYGDAE
-108 DKQRIGNQ
+108 KQNVGTN
-116 LKGYEEEVTT
+116 LKAYETEVNT
-126 LVKSIGEEFATYGD
+126 LVKEIGDEFAMYGD
-140 ASATTQLDASSQA
+140 TNATKQLETSAAA
-153 LIANVDEVF
+153 LIANVDEVY

-168 GNGQVASEI
+168 GDGLTASGI
-177 ITGEYATNMEGVK
+177 LTGEYVTNMEGVK
-190 SGMETLDASI
+190 AGLETLDSSI
-200 EALRSNVTV
+200 EELQGNVVAFMAQSRS
-209 FMKQQRDKIT
+209 KIT
-219 VMNVTGM
+219 VMNVVGM
-226 VVFIVCLLLNLY
+226 GVFIVCLLLNLY
-238 VSFFLITK
+238 VSFVLITK
-246 VITRISDSVQDIISD
+246 VILKISDSVQGIIDD

-276 TGNELVFIRDGI
+276 TGNELVFIRDGV
-288 NEFIGTLQGVM
+288 NEFIETLQGVM
-299 KDVKSGTLILTDSA
+299 KDVKNGTLILTDSA

-320 AAANDNITN
+320 ALANDNITN

-352 DQLNDVRDAVESIND
+352 EQLNDVRDAVESIND

-394 ENTGSKV
+394 ENTGARV

-478 TISENVTRAVQ
+478 TISENVTQAVKE
-489 DLSNNAIEVVD
+489 LSNNAIEVVD
-500 FINSTVIADYE
+500 FINNTVIADYE

-526 MNEILAAFTEKADSL
+526 MNEILEGFTERADSL
-541 DDTMHSMAD
+541 DNTMHSMAD
-550 SIISITDSVEE
+550 SILTITDSVEE
-561 STQAINLSATN
+561 STQAISLSASN

-587 DNNNQVTNKLSD
+587 DNNNQVTSKLND

>member
-1 MYIQSKL
+1 MSRSVN
-8 CLFERRIV
+8 ERRGKI
-16 MADSSKMKKSK
+16 
-27 VPFFKSIPVQI
+27 PFFKSIPVQI
-38 VFFNIL
+38 LFFNIL
-44 MLIVFNIVSYIVN
+44 MLVVFNVVSYVVN
-57 DGLSS
+57 DGISS
-62 ITDSAQNIING
+62 MSDSAQSIIAG
-73 VTNLVQKEGT
+73 VTELVHKEGT

-89 KIDGTINSAIG
+89 KIDGTIQSAIG
-100 LWQYYGDE
+100 LWQYYGDAE
-108 DKQRIGNQ
+108 KQNVGTN
-116 LKGYEEEVTT
+116 LKAYETEVNT
-126 LVKSIGEEFATYGD
+126 LVKEIGDEFAMYGD
-140 ASATTQLDASSQA
+140 TNATKQLETSATA
-153 LIANVDEVF
+153 LIANVDEVY

-168 GNGQVASEI
+168 GDGLTASGI
-177 ITGEYATNMEGVK
+177 LTGEYVTNMEGVK
-190 SGMETLDASI
+190 AGLETLDSSI
-200 EALRSNVTV
+200 GALQGNVVAFMAQSRS
-209 FMKQQRDKIT
+209 KIT
-219 VMNVTGM
+219 VMNVVGM
-226 VVFIVCLLLNLY
+226 GVFIVCLLLNLY
-238 VSFFLITK
+238 VSFVLITK
-246 VITRISDSVQDIISD
+246 VILKISDSVQGIIDD
-261 INAGKGDLTTRINVK
+261 INAGKGDLTARINVK
-276 TGNELVFIRDGI
+276 TGNELVFIRDGV
-288 NEFIGTLQGVM
+288 NEFIETLQGVM
-299 KDVKSGTLILTDSA
+299 KDVKNGTLILTDSA

-320 AAANDNITN
+320 ALANDNITN

-352 DQLNDVRDAVESIND
+352 EQLNDVRDAVESIND

-375 AGEIQKEADAIKN
+375 ASEIQKEADTIKN

-394 ENTGSKV
+394 ENTGARV

-478 TISENVTRAVQ
+478 TISENVTQAVKE
-489 DLSNNAIEVVD
+489 LSNNAIEVVD
-500 FINSTVIADYE
+500 FINNTVIADYE

-526 MNEILAAFTEKADSL
+526 MNEILEGFTEKADSL
-541 DDTMHSMAD
+541 DNTMHSMAD
-550 SIISITDSVEE
+550 SILTITDSVEE
-561 STQAINLSATN
+561 STQAISLSASN
-572 STEIVGEIQEIGEAM
+572 STEIVGEIQEIGDAM
-587 DNNNQVTNKLSD
+587 DNNNQVTSKLSD

>member
-1 MYIQSKL
+1 MSRTT
-8 CLFERRIV
+8 EN
-16 MADSSKMKKSK
+16 KKNK
-27 VPFFKSIPVQI
+27 VSFFKSIPVQI
-38 VFFNIL
+38 LFFNIL
-44 MLIVFNIVSYIVN
+44 MLLVFNIVSYIVN
-57 DGLSS
+57 DGISS
-62 ITDSAQNIING
+62 MSDSAQGIIAG
-73 VTNLVQKEGT
+73 VTELVHKEGT

-89 KIDGTINSAIG
+89 RIDGTIQSALG
-100 LWQYYGDE
+100 LWSYYTDA
-108 DKQRIGNQ
+108 DKERIGSE
-116 LKGYEEEVTT
+116 LKSYESEVTT
-126 LVKSIGEEFATYGD
+126 LVKEIGDEFTIYGNPN
-140 ASATTQLDASSQA
+140 ATTQLDASAKA

-168 GNGQVASEI
+168 GDGRVASEI
-177 ITGEYATNMEGVK
+177 LTGDYMTNMEGVK
-190 SGMETLDASI
+190 EGMATLDASV
-200 EALRSNVTV
+200 ESLQGNVV
-209 FMKQQRDKIT
+209 NYMAQSKSKIT

-238 VSFFLITK
+238 VSFVLITK
-246 VITRISDSVQDIISD
+246 VIVKISDSVQEIIND
-261 INAGKGDLTTRINVK
+261 INAGKGDLTARVNVK

-288 NEFIGTLQGVM
+288 NDFIETLQGVM

-320 AAANDNITN
+320 ALANDNITN

-352 DQLNDVRDAVESIND
+352 EQLNDVRDAVESIND

-375 AGEIQKEADAIKN
+375 AGEIQKEADTIKN

-394 ENTGSKV
+394 ENTGARV

-478 TISENVTRAVQ
+478 TISENVTKAVQ
-489 DLSNNAIEVVD
+489 ELSNNAIEVVD
-500 FINSTVIADYE
+500 FINNTVIADYE

-520 ESTAGI
+520 ESTAEI
-526 MNEILAAFTEKADSL
+526 MNEILEGFTEKADSL
-541 DDTMHSMAD
+541 DNTMHSMAD
-550 SIISITDSVEE
+550 SILTITDSVEE
-561 STQAINLSATN
+561 STQAISLSASN

-599 STRKFINV
+599 STKKFINV

>member
-1 MYIQSKL
+1 MSRSVN
-8 CLFERRIV
+8 ERRGKI
-16 MADSSKMKKSK
+16 
-27 VPFFKSIPVQI
+27 PFFKSIPVQI
-38 VFFNIL
+38 LFFNIL
-44 MLIVFNIVSYIVN
+44 MLVVFNVVSYVVN
-57 DGLSS
+57 DGISS
-62 ITDSAQNIING
+62 MSDSAQSIIKG
-73 VTNLVQKEGT
+73 VTELVHKEGT

-89 KIDGTINSAIG
+89 KIDGTIQSAIG
-100 LWQYYGDE
+100 LWQYYGDAE
-108 DKQRIGNQ
+108 KQNVGTN
-116 LKGYEEEVTT
+116 LKAYETEVNT
-126 LVKSIGEEFATYGD
+126 LVKEIGDEFAMYGD
-140 ASATTQLDASSQA
+140 TNATKQLETSAAA
-153 LIANVDEVF
+153 LIANVDEVY

-168 GNGQVASEI
+168 GDGQTASGI
-177 ITGEYATNMEGVK
+177 LTGEYVTNMEGVK
-190 SGMETLDASI
+190 AGLETLDSSI
-200 EALRSNVTV
+200 EALQGNVVAFMAQSRS
-209 FMKQQRDKIT
+209 KIT
-219 VMNVTGM
+219 VMNVVGM
-226 VVFIVCLLLNLY
+226 GVFIVCLLLNLY
-238 VSFFLITK
+238 VSFVLITK
-246 VITRISDSVQDIISD
+246 VILKISDSVQGIIDD
-261 INAGKGDLTTRINVK
+261 INAGKGDLTARINVK
-276 TGNELVFIRDGI
+276 TGNELVFIRDGV
-288 NEFIGTLQGVM
+288 NEFIETLQGVM
-299 KDVKSGTLILTDSA
+299 KDVKNGTLILTDSA

-320 AAANDNITN
+320 ALANDNITN

-352 DQLNDVRDAVESIND
+352 EQLNDVRDAVESIND

-375 AGEIQKEADAIKN
+375 ASEIQKEADTIKN

-394 ENTGSKV
+394 ENTGARV

-478 TISENVTRAVQ
+478 TISENVTQAVKE
-489 DLSNNAIEVVD
+489 LSNNAIEVVD
-500 FINSTVIADYE
+500 FINNTVIADYE

-526 MNEILAAFTEKADSL
+526 MNEILEGFTEKADSL
-541 DDTMHSMAD
+541 DNTMHSMAD
-550 SIISITDSVEE
+550 SILTITDSVEE
-561 STQAINLSATN
+561 STQAISLSASN
-572 STEIVGEIQEIGEAM
+572 STEIVGEIQEIGDAM
-587 DNNNQVTNKLSD
+587 DNNNQVTSKLSD

>member
-1 MYIQSKL
+1 MSRTT
-8 CLFERRIV
+8 EN
-16 MADSSKMKKSK
+16 KKNK
-27 VPFFKSIPVQI
+27 VSFFKSIPVQI
-38 VFFNIL
+38 LFFNIL
-44 MLIVFNIVSYIVN
+44 MLLVFNIVSYIVN
-57 DGLSS
+57 DGISS
-62 ITDSAQNIING
+62 MSDSAQGIIAG
-73 VTNLVQKEGT
+73 VTGLIHKEGT

-89 KIDGTINSAIG
+89 RIDGTVQSALG
-100 LWQYYGDE
+100 LWAYYTDA
-108 DKQRIGNQ
+108 DKERIGSE
-116 LKGYEEEVTT
+116 LKSYESEVTT
-126 LVKSIGEEFATYGD
+126 LVKEIGDEFTIYGNPN
-140 ASATTQLDASSQA
+140 ATTQLDASAKA

-168 GNGQVASEI
+168 GDGRVASEI
-177 ITGEYATNMEGVK
+177 LTGDYMTNMEGVK
-190 SGMETLDASI
+190 EGMATLDASV
-200 EALRSNVTV
+200 ESLQGNVV
-209 FMKQQRDKIT
+209 NYMAQSKSKIT

-238 VSFFLITK
+238 VSFVLITK
-246 VITRISDSVQDIISD
+246 VIVKISDSVQEIIND
-261 INAGKGDLTTRINVK
+261 INAGKGDLTARVNVK

-288 NEFIGTLQGVM
+288 NDFIETLQGVM

-320 AAANDNITN
+320 ALANDNITN

-352 DQLNDVRDAVESIND
+352 EQLNDVRDAVESIND

-375 AGEIQKEADAIKN
+375 AGEIQKEADTIKN

-394 ENTGSKV
+394 ENTGARV

-478 TISENVTRAVQ
+478 TISENVTKAVQ
-489 DLSNNAIEVVD
+489 ELSNNAIEVVD
-500 FINSTVIADYE
+500 FINNTVIADYE

-520 ESTAGI
+520 ESTAEI
-526 MNEILAAFTEKADSL
+526 MNEILEGFTEKADSL
-541 DDTMHSMAD
+541 DNTMHSMAD
-550 SIISITDSVEE
+550 SILTITDSVEE
-561 STQAINLSATN
+561 STQAISLSASN
-572 STEIVGEIQEIGEAM
+572 STEIVGEIQEIGAAM

-599 STRKFINV
+599 STKKFINV

>member
-1 MYIQSKL
+1 
-8 CLFERRIV
+8 
-16 MADSSKMKKSK
+16 MAGSSEIKKRK

-38 VFFNIL
+38 LFFNIL
-44 MLIVFNIVSYIVN
+44 MLIVFNVVSYVVN
-57 DGLSS
+57 SGISSLS
-62 ITDSAQNIING
+62 DSAQSIING
-73 VTNLVQKEGT
+73 VTDLAQREGI
-83 VKEDLA
+83 VKEDMA
-89 KIDGTINSAIG
+89 KLDGTIQSAIG
-100 LWQYYGDE
+100 LWQYYGDS
-108 DKQRIGNQ
+108 DKERIGNDI
-116 LKGYEEEVTT
+116 KTYEDEINT
-126 LVKSIGEEFATYGD
+126 LVKSMGDEFAQYGD
-140 ASATTQLDASSQA
+140 TTATAQLEASSKA
-153 LIANVDEVF
+153 VMANVDEVY
-162 NIMMTT
+162 NILMTSGDGMT
-168 GNGQVASEI
+168 ASGI
-177 ITGEYATNMEGVK
+177 LTGEYITNMDGVK
-190 SGMETLDASI
+190 KGFSDLDTSLETLQGS
-200 EALRSNVTV
+200 VV
-209 FMKQQRDKIT
+209 GFMKESRDKIT
-219 VMNVTGM
+219 AMNVTGM
-226 VVFIVCLLLNLY
+226 VVFIICLLLNLY

-288 NEFIGTLQGVM
+288 NDFIGTLQGVM

-340 MDNVSTTASHIK
+340 MDNVSTTASQIK
-352 DQLNDVRDAVESIND
+352 DQLNDVKDAVESIND

-394 ENTGSKV
+394 ENTGSRV

-478 TISENVTRAVQ
+478 TISENVTKAVQ

-520 ESTAGI
+520 ENTAEI
-526 MNEILAAFTEKADSL
+526 MNEILAGFTEKADSL
-541 DDTMHSMAD
+541 DNTMHSMAD
-550 SIISITDSVEE
+550 SIITITDSVEE
-561 STQAINLSATN
+561 STQAISLSASN

>member
-1 MYIQSKL
+1 MYTERIM
-8 CLFERRIV
+8 CTVERRID
-16 MADSSKMKKSK
+16 MSATADKKKNK
-27 VPFFKSIPVQI
+27 VKFYKSIPVQI
-38 VFFNIL
+38 LFFNIL
-44 MLIVFNIVSYIVN
+44 MLVVFNVVSYVVN
-57 DGLSS
+57 DGISAMS
-62 ITDSAQNIING
+62 DSAQGIIVG
-73 VTNLVQKEGT
+73 VTNLVHTEGT
-83 VKEDLA
+83 VKEDIA
-89 KIDGTINSAIG
+89 KMDGTIQSAIG
-100 LWQYYGDE
+100 LWSYYSDA
-108 DKQRIGNQ
+108 DKERIGNE
-116 LKGYEEEVTT
+116 LKTYEEDITN
-126 LVKSIGEEFATYGD
+126 LVKGIGEEFAVYGNND
-140 ASATTQLDASSQA
+140 ATTELASSTA
-153 LIANVDEVF
+153 AVIANVDEVF
-162 NIMMTT
+162 NIMMTS
-168 GNGQVASEI
+168 GDGRAASEI
-177 ITGEYATNMEGVK
+177 LTGEYITNMEGVNK
-190 SGMETLDASI
+190 GLESLDGAI
-200 EALRSNVTV
+200 EGLQGNVV
-209 FMKQQRDKIT
+209 AYMAQSRNKIT
-219 VMNVTGM
+219 LMNVTGM
-226 VVFIVCLLLNLY
+226 IVFIVCLLLNLY
-238 VSFFLITK
+238 VSFVLITK
-246 VITRISDSVQDIISD
+246 VIIKISDSVQGIIED

-276 TGNELVFIRDGI
+276 TGNELTFIRDGV
-288 NEFIGTLQGVM
+288 NEFIETLQGVM
-299 KDVKSGTLILTDSA
+299 RDVKNGTLILTDSA

-320 AAANDNITN
+320 ALANDNITN

-352 DQLNDVRDAVESIND
+352 EQLNDVRDAVESIND
-367 EVASGKER
+367 EVASGKDR

-394 ENTGSKV
+394 ENTGARV
-401 EALSKTLDESV
+401 EALSKTLDASV

-489 DLSNNAIEVVD
+489 ELSGNAIEVVD
-500 FINSTVIADYE
+500 FINNTVIADYE

-526 MNEILAAFTEKADSL
+526 MNEILEGFTQKADSL
-541 DDTMHSMAD
+541 DETMHSMAD
-550 SIISITDSVEE
+550 SIMSITDSVEE
-561 STQAINLSATN
+561 STQAISLSASN

-587 DNNNQVTNKLSD
+587 DNNNQVTSKLSD

>member
-1 MYIQSKL
+1 
-8 CLFERRIV
+8 
-16 MADSSKMKKSK
+16 MADSSKTKKSK

-38 VFFNIL
+38 VFFNVL
-44 MLIVFNIVSYIVN
+44 MLIVFNVVSYIVN
-57 DGLSS
+57 DGISS
-62 ITDSAQNIING
+62 ITTSSQGILNG
-73 VTNLVQKEGT
+73 VTALIQREGK
-83 VKEDLA
+83 VKEDIA
-89 KIDGTINSAIG
+89 KMDGTIQSALG

-108 DKQRIGNQ
+108 DKQRIGTN
-116 LKGYEEEVTT
+116 LKTYEDDIITN
-126 LVKSIGEEFATYGD
+126 VKSIGEEFAQYGNTE
-140 ASATTQLDASSQA
+140 ATAQLESSAQA
-153 LIANVDEVF
+153 VIDNVDEVY
-162 NIMMTT
+162 NIMMTS
-168 GNGQVASEI
+168 GDGLAASEI
-177 ITGEYATNMEGVK
+177 LTGAYITNMAGVE
-190 SGMETLDASI
+190 SGMDTLDASV
-200 EALRSNVTV
+200 ESLKSNITTY
-209 FMKQQRDKIT
+209 MQQQRDKIT

-261 INAGKGDLTTRINVK
+261 INEGKGDLTTRINVK

-340 MDNVSTTASHIK
+340 MDNVSTTASQIK

-394 ENTGSKV
+394 ENTGSRV

-478 TISENVTRAVQ
+478 TISENVTKAVQ

-520 ESTAGI
+520 ENTAEI

-541 DDTMHSMAD
+541 DNTMHSMAD
-550 SIISITDSVEE
+550 SIITITDSVEE
-561 STQAINLSATN
+561 STQAISLSASN

>member
-1 MYIQSKL
+1 MSRTT
-8 CLFERRIV
+8 EN
-16 MADSSKMKKSK
+16 KKNK
-27 VPFFKSIPVQI
+27 VSFFKSIPVQI
-38 VFFNIL
+38 LFFNIL
-44 MLIVFNIVSYIVN
+44 MLLVFNIVSYIVN
-57 DGLSS
+57 DGISS
-62 ITDSAQNIING
+62 MSDSAQGIIAG
-73 VTNLVQKEGT
+73 VTELVHKEGT

-89 KIDGTINSAIG
+89 RIDGTIQSALG
-100 LWQYYGDE
+100 LWAYYTDA
-108 DKQRIGNQ
+108 DKERIGSE
-116 LKGYEEEVTT
+116 LKSYESEVTT
-126 LVKSIGEEFATYGD
+126 LVKEIGDEFTIYGNPN
-140 ASATTQLDASSQA
+140 ATTQLDASAKA

-168 GNGQVASEI
+168 GDGRVASEI
-177 ITGEYATNMEGVK
+177 LTGDYMTNMEGVK
-190 SGMETLDASI
+190 EGMATLDASV
-200 EALRSNVTV
+200 ESLQGNVV
-209 FMKQQRDKIT
+209 NYMAQSKSKIT

-238 VSFFLITK
+238 VSFVLITK
-246 VITRISDSVQDIISD
+246 VIVKISDSVQEIIND
-261 INAGKGDLTTRINVK
+261 INAGKGDLTARVNVK

-288 NEFIGTLQGVM
+288 NDFIETLQGVM

-320 AAANDNITN
+320 ALANDNITN

-352 DQLNDVRDAVESIND
+352 EQLNDVRDAVESIND

-375 AGEIQKEADAIKN
+375 AGEIQKEADTIKN

-394 ENTGSKV
+394 ENTGARV

-478 TISENVTRAVQ
+478 TISENVTKAVQ
-489 DLSNNAIEVVD
+489 ELSNNAIEVVD
-500 FINSTVIADYE
+500 FINNTVIADYE

-520 ESTAGI
+520 ESTAEI
-526 MNEILAAFTEKADSL
+526 MNEILEGFTEKADSL
-541 DDTMHSMAD
+541 DNTMHSMAD
-550 SIISITDSVEE
+550 SILTITDSVEE
-561 STQAINLSATN
+561 STQAISLSASN
-572 STEIVGEIQEIGEAM
+572 STEIVGEIQEIGAAM

-599 STRKFINV
+599 STKKFINV

>member
-1 MYIQSKL
+1 MSGS
-8 CLFERRIV
+8 
-16 MADSSKMKKSK
+16 ANKKNK
-27 VPFFKSIPVQI
+27 VKFFKSIPVQI
-38 VFFNIL
+38 LFFNIL
-44 MLIVFNIVSYIVN
+44 MLVIFNVVSYVVN
-57 DGLSS
+57 DGISS
-62 ITDSAQNIING
+62 MSDSAQSIIAG
-73 VTNLVQKEGT
+73 VTELVHKEGT

-89 KIDGTINSAIG
+89 KIDGTIQSAIG
-100 LWQYYGDE
+100 LWQYYGDAE
-108 DKQRIGNQ
+108 KQNVGTN
-116 LKGYEEEVTT
+116 LKAYETEVNT
-126 LVKSIGEEFATYGD
+126 LVKEIGDEFAMYGD
-140 ASATTQLDASSQA
+140 ANATKQLETSAAA
-153 LIANVDEVF
+153 LMANVDEVY

-168 GNGQVASEI
+168 GDGLTASGI
-177 ITGEYATNMEGVK
+177 LTGEYVTNMEGVK
-190 SGMETLDASI
+190 SGMATLDASVDS
-200 EALRSNVTV
+200 LRESVV
-209 FMKQQRDKIT
+209 GYMAQARSKIT
-219 VMNVTGM
+219 VMNVIGM
-226 VVFIVCLLLNLY
+226 AVFIVCLLLNLY
-238 VSFFLITK
+238 VSFVLITK
-246 VITRISDSVQDIISD
+246 VIIKISDSVQGIIND
-261 INAGKGDLTTRINVK
+261 INDGKGDLTARINVK
-276 TGNELVFIRDGI
+276 TGNELVFIRDGV
-288 NEFIGTLQGVM
+288 NEFIETLQGVM
-299 KDVKSGTLILTDSA
+299 KDVKNGTLILTDSA

-320 AAANDNITN
+320 ALANDNITN

-340 MDNVSTTASHIK
+340 MDNVSTTASQIK
-352 DQLNDVRDAVESIND
+352 EQLNDVRDAVESIND

-375 AGEIQKEADAIKN
+375 AGEIQKEADTIKN

-394 ENTGSKV
+394 ENTGARV

-478 TISENVTRAVQ
+478 TISENVTQAVKE
-489 DLSNNAIEVVD
+489 LSNNAIEVVD
-500 FINSTVIADYE
+500 FINNTVIADYE

-526 MNEILAAFTEKADSL
+526 MNEILEGFTEKADSL
-541 DDTMHSMAD
+541 DNTMHSMAD
-550 SIISITDSVEE
+550 SILTITDSVEE
-561 STQAINLSATN
+561 STQAISLSASN

-587 DNNNQVTNKLSD
+587 DNNNQVTSKLSD

>member
-1 MYIQSKL
+1 MN
-8 CLFERRIV
+8 
-16 MADSSKMKKSK
+16 SSKNQK
-27 VPFFKSIPVQI
+27 VKFYKSIPVQI
-38 VFFNIL
+38 LFFNIL
-44 MLIVFNIVSYIVN
+44 MFLVFNGVSFVVN
-57 DGLSS
+57 DGISSMTESVQGILS
-62 ITDSAQNIING
+62 G
-73 VTNLVQKEGT
+73 VTKLVQREGT
-83 VKEDLA
+83 VREDIAGL
-89 KIDGTINSAIG
+89 DGTIQSVLG
-100 LWQYYGDE
+100 LWSYYGDAE
-108 DKQRIGNQ
+108 KQAASNKIAT
-116 LKGYEEEVTT
+116 YESEIRENI
-126 LVKSIGEEFATYGD
+126 KSIGDELAMYGD
-140 ASATTQLDASSQA
+140 TTATSQLSSSAEA
-153 LIANVDEVF
+153 LMANVDEAF
-162 NIMMTT
+162 NIMMTS
-168 GNGQVASEI
+168 GDGMAASAI
-177 ITGEYATNMEGVK
+177 ITGDYISNMNGVK
-190 SGMETLDASI
+190 SGLSTLDSSI
-200 EALRSNVTV
+200 EALQGNVAGFIT
-209 FMKQQRDKIT
+209 QQRNRIT
-219 VMNVTGM
+219 TMNVTGM
-226 VVFIVCLLLNLY
+226 IIFIICLLLNLY
-238 VSFFLITK
+238 VSFVLITK
-246 VITRISDSVQDIISD
+246 VIVKISDEVQGIISD
-261 INAGKGDLTTRINVK
+261 INSGKGDLTARIKVK

-288 NEFIGTLQGVM
+288 NEFIETLQQVM
-299 KDVKSGTLILTDSA
+299 REVKDGTRILTDSS
-313 DKMTSQI
+313 DRMTSQI

-375 AGEIQKEADAIKN
+375 AQEIQKEADAIKT

-394 ENTGSKV
+394 ENTGARM
-401 EALSKTLDESV
+401 EALSQTLDASV

-478 TISENVTRAVQ
+478 TISENVTQAVKE
-489 DLSNNAIEVVD
+489 LSNNAIEVVD

-526 MNEILAAFTEKADSL
+526 MTEILERFSGRADSL

-561 STQAINLSATN
+561 STVAISLSANN
-572 STEIVGEIQEIGEAM
+572 STEIVGEIQGIGDAM
-587 DNNNQVTNKLSD
+587 DNNNRVTSQLND
-599 STRKFINV
+599 STKKFVNL

>member
-1 MYIQSKL
+1 MSRSVN
-8 CLFERRIV
+8 ERRGKI
-16 MADSSKMKKSK
+16 
-27 VPFFKSIPVQI
+27 PFFKSIPVQI
-38 VFFNIL
+38 LFFNIL
-44 MLIVFNIVSYIVN
+44 MLVVFNVVSYVVN
-57 DGLSS
+57 DGISS
-62 ITDSAQNIING
+62 MSDSAQSIIKG
-73 VTNLVQKEGT
+73 VTELVHKEGT

-89 KIDGTINSAIG
+89 KIDGTIQSAIG
-100 LWQYYGDE
+100 LWQYYGDAE
-108 DKQRIGNQ
+108 KQNVGTN
-116 LKGYEEEVTT
+116 LKAYETEVNT
-126 LVKSIGEEFATYGD
+126 LVKEIGDEFAMYGD
-140 ASATTQLDASSQA
+140 TNATKQLETSAAA
-153 LIANVDEVF
+153 LIANVDEVY

-168 GNGQVASEI
+168 GDGLTASGI
-177 ITGEYATNMEGVK
+177 LTGEYVTNMEGVK
-190 SGMETLDASI
+190 AGLETLDSSI
-200 EALRSNVTV
+200 EALQGNVVAFMAQSRS
-209 FMKQQRDKIT
+209 KIT
-219 VMNVTGM
+219 VMNVVGM
-226 VVFIVCLLLNLY
+226 GVFIVCLLLNLY
-238 VSFFLITK
+238 VSFVLITK
-246 VITRISDSVQDIISD
+246 VILKISDSVQGIIDD
-261 INAGKGDLTTRINVK
+261 INAGKGDLTARINVK
-276 TGNELVFIRDGI
+276 TGNELVFIRDGV
-288 NEFIGTLQGVM
+288 NEFIETLQGVM
-299 KDVKSGTLILTDSA
+299 KDVKNGTLILTDSA

-320 AAANDNITN
+320 ALANDNITN

-352 DQLNDVRDAVESIND
+352 EQLNDVRDAVESIND

-375 AGEIQKEADAIKN
+375 ASEIQKEADTIKN

-394 ENTGSKV
+394 ENTGARV

-478 TISENVTRAVQ
+478 TISENVTQAVKE
-489 DLSNNAIEVVD
+489 LSNNAIEVVD
-500 FINSTVIADYE
+500 FINNTVIADYE

-526 MNEILAAFTEKADSL
+526 MNEILEGFTEKADSL
-541 DDTMHSMAD
+541 DNTMHSMAD
-550 SIISITDSVEE
+550 SILTITDSVEE
-561 STQAINLSATN
+561 STQAISLSASN
-572 STEIVGEIQEIGEAM
+572 STEIVGEIQEIGDAM
-587 DNNNQVTNKLSD
+587 DNNNQVTSKLSD